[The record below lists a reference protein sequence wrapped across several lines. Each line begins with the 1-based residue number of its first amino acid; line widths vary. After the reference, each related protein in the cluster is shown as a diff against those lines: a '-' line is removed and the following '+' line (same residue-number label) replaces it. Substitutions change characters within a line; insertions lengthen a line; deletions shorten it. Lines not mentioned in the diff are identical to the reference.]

1 MSKIYLMKP
10 LKIIPFLLFIFFVL
24 ISCGQN
30 GENAKGKDAAI
41 QKINVDDF
49 RLATENS
56 VIIDVRTPGEY
67 ESGHIKNAININVS
81 DSNFQEK
88 IAQLNKNEKVYVYC
102 KIGSRSNKAANIL
115 VKNGFKQVY
124 DLNGGIISW
133 QRANLPLEK

>member
-1 MSKIYLMKP
+1 MKSI
-10 LKIIPFLLFIFFVL
+10 KAISFLVFILFFL

-30 GENAKGKDAAI
+30 SENSKGKNEVI
-41 QKINVDDF
+41 QKINVDEF

-81 DSNFQEK
+81 DSNFKEK
-88 IAQLNKNEKVYVYC
+88 IEQLNKNEKVYVYC
-102 KIGSRSNKAANIL
+102 KIGSRSNKAAKIL
-115 VKNGFKQVY
+115 VENGFTQVY

>member
-1 MSKIYLMKP
+1 MKP

-41 QKINVDDF
+41 QKINVDEF

-115 VKNGFKQVY
+115 VKNGVKQVY

>member
-1 MSKIYLMKP
+1 MKS
-10 LKIIPFLLFIFFVL
+10 LKVIPFLLFIFFVL

-30 GENAKGKDAAI
+30 GENSKGKDAAI
-41 QKINVDDF
+41 QKINVDEF

-56 VIIDVRTPGEY
+56 VIIDVRTPGEF

-81 DSNFQEK
+81 DSNFKEK

-115 VKNGFKQVY
+115 VENGFKQVY

>member
-1 MSKIYLMKP
+1 MKS
-10 LKIIPFLLFIFFVL
+10 LKLIPFLLSIFFVL

-30 GENAKGKDAAI
+30 GENSKGKNAGI
-41 QKINVDDF
+41 QKINVDEF

-67 ESGHIKNAININVS
+67 ENGHIKNAININVS

-102 KIGSRSNKAANIL
+102 KIGSRSNKAAKIL
-115 VKNGFKQVY
+115 VENGFKQVY

>member
-1 MSKIYLMKP
+1 MKP

>member
-1 MSKIYLMKP
+1 MKS
-10 LKIIPFLLFIFFVL
+10 LKLIPFLLFIFFVL

-30 GENAKGKDAAI
+30 GDNSKGKNAGI
-41 QKINVDDF
+41 QKINVDEF

-67 ESGHIKNAININVS
+67 ENGHIKNAININVS

-102 KIGSRSNKAANIL
+102 KIGSRSNKAAKIL
-115 VKNGFKQVY
+115 VENGFKQVY